1 MNNYINLFDS
11 LNLTMQSIF
20 GTDGIRGRFNEEIT
34 YSLAYKVGYA
44 LASILENKKPILIG
58 RDTRMSGD
66 ILLHAITQ
74 GINDSGKKF
83 INLGICPT
91 PAIPFL
97 IQQENLSSGIMI
109 SASHNPPEYNGI
121 KIFDHKGQKITKY
134 FENKIQKFIE
144 ESNQK
149 NLSVSTKAS
158 PLNAN
163 KDLMNIYIKS
173 LIQTMGGENLG
184 GLKIILDTCYGSATT
199 CAKKIFQSL
208 GADVRVINN
217 SKNGM
222 KINMNCGSTN
232 LEPLQRALRESSADM
247 GFSFDGDADRV
258 IGIDSK
264 GNVLDGDH
272 ILFLWGRELMEQKI
286 LTNNL
291 LISTQMAN
299 LGFEKA
305 WKKIGGILYRTDVG
319 DKYVHDAIKKKRAV
333 LGGEQSGHILSKI
346 NNFSGDGILTALQ
359 ISKFCKKKNINLN
372 DWLKSS
378 FEPFPQKLT
387 NINLDFNINKLN
399 PKTKLLI
406 NQTLENFQE
415 IYSDNCRVY
424 IRLSG
429 TEPVIRV
436 LVEAQNYKEV
446 DCLSTEIK
454 NKLLLEVNKI
464 MY

>member
-1 MNNYINLFDS
+1 
-11 LNLTMQSIF
+11 MQSIF
-20 GTDGIRGRFNEEIT
+20 GTDGIRGRFDKEIT
-34 YSLAYKVGYA
+34 YSLAFKVGYA
-44 LASILENKKPILIG
+44 LGSILEKKSQILIG
-58 RDTRMSGD
+58 RDTRISGD
-66 ILLHAITQ
+66 ILLQAITK
-74 GINDSGKKF
+74 GINESGKKF
-83 INLGICPT
+83 ISLGICPT

-97 IQQENLSSGIMI
+97 IKKKNFSAGIMI

-121 KIFDHKGQKITKY
+121 KIFDHNGHKITKY
-134 FENKIQKFIE
+134 FENKIQKLINDT
-144 ESNQK
+144 NQ
-149 NLSVSTKAS
+149 NISVPTKVI
-158 PLNAN
+158 PIKTN
-163 KDLMNIYIKS
+163 KDLIDIYIKS
-173 LIQTMGGENLG
+173 LIQTMGGENLS

-199 CAKKIFQSL
+199 CAKEIFLSL

-217 SKNGM
+217 SINGM

-232 LEPLQRALRESSADM
+232 LEPLKKALRESPADM

-305 WKKIGGILYRTDVG
+305 WRKIGGILYRTDVG
-319 DKYVHDAIKKKRAV
+319 DKYVLDAIKDKRAV

-359 ISKFCKKKNINLN
+359 ISKYCKKKNINLN
-372 DWLKSS
+372 DWIRSS

-387 NINLDFNINKLN
+387 NINLNFNINKFNL
-399 PKTKLLI
+399 KTKLLI
-406 NQTLENFQE
+406 DQTIENFQAA
-415 IYSDNCRVY
+415 YSDNCRVY
-424 IRLSG
+424 IRPSG

-436 LVEAQNYKEV
+436 LVEANNHKKV
-446 DCLSTEIK
+446 DYISSEIT
-454 NKLLLEVNKI
+454 NKLFFEINKI
-464 MY
+464 IN

>member
-1 MNNYINLFDS
+1 
-11 LNLTMQSIF
+11 MQSIF

-44 LASILENKKPILIG
+44 LGSILEKKSPIIIG
-58 RDTRMSGD
+58 RDTRISGD
-66 ILLHAITQ
+66 ILLQAITQ

-97 IQQENLSSGIMI
+97 IKQENLSSGVMI

-121 KIFDHKGQKITKY
+121 KIFDHNGQKITKY
-134 FENKIQKFIE
+134 FENKIQKLIE
-144 ESNQK
+144 ESSHNI
-149 NLSVSTKAS
+149 SVPKKVIPRNT
-158 PLNAN
+158 N
-163 KDLMNIYIKS
+163 KDLMDIYIKS
-173 LIQTMGGENLG
+173 LIQTMGEENLS
-184 GLKIILDTCYGSATT
+184 GLRIILDTCYGSAAT
-199 CAKKIFQSL
+199 CAKNIFQSL

-217 SKNGM
+217 SKNGL
-222 KINMNCGSTN
+222 KINLNCGSTN
-232 LEPLQRALRESSADM
+232 LEPLKKALRESPADM

-272 ILFLWGRELMEQKI
+272 ILFLWGRELLEQKI

-305 WKKIGGILYRTDVG
+305 WKKIGGILYRTNVG
-319 DKYVHDAIKKKRAV
+319 DKHVHDAIKGKGAV

-359 ISKFCKKKNINLN
+359 IAKYCKNKNVSLS

-387 NINLDFNINKLN
+387 NIYLDFNFNKIN
-399 PKTKLLI
+399 PKTKFLI
-406 NQTLENFQE
+406 YKTIESYQTKN
-415 IYSDNCRVY
+415 SDDSRIY
-424 IRLSG
+424 IRPSG
-429 TEPVIRV
+429 TEPLMRV
-436 LVEAQNYKEV
+436 LVEAENQRKVHY
-446 DCLSTEIK
+446 LSSEITKKLSFEIK
-454 NKLLLEVNKI
+454 KI
-464 MY
+464 MN

>member
-1 MNNYINLFDS
+1 
-11 LNLTMQSIF
+11 MQSIF
-20 GTDGIRGRFNEEIT
+20 GTDGIRGRFNIEIT

-44 LASILENKKPILIG
+44 LGSNLEKNNPILIG
-58 RDTRMSGD
+58 RDTRISGD
-66 ILLHAITQ
+66 ILLQALTQ
-74 GINDSGKKF
+74 GINESGKEF

-97 IQQENLSSGIMI
+97 IKQENLSSGIMI

-121 KIFDHKGQKITKY
+121 KIFDHNGQKITKY
-134 FENKIQKFIE
+134 FENKIQNLIQ
-144 ESNQK
+144 ESNQ
-149 NLSVSTKAS
+149 NISVPRKVI
-158 PLNAN
+158 PLNTN
-163 KDLMNIYIKS
+163 KDLLEIYIKS
-173 LIQTMGGENLG
+173 LIKTMDGENLSG
-184 GLKIILDTCYGSATT
+184 MKIILDTCHGSATT
-199 CAKKIFQSL
+199 CAKTIFQSL
-208 GADVRVINN
+208 GADVRVIND
-217 SKNGM
+217 SKNGL

-232 LEPLQRALRESSADM
+232 LEPLKKSLRESPADM

-299 LGFEKA
+299 LGFEKS
-305 WKKIGGILYRTDVG
+305 WNKIGGILYRTDVG

-359 ISKFCKKKNINLN
+359 ISKYCKKKNINLN

-378 FEPFPQKLT
+378 FQPFPQKLT
-387 NINLDFNINKLN
+387 NIKLDSSMSKLN
-399 PKTKLLI
+399 PKNKILLNESI
-406 NQTLENFQE
+406 KSFQA
-415 IYSDNCRVY
+415 IYSDNCRVF
-424 IRLSG
+424 IRPSG

-436 LVEAQNYKEV
+436 LVEAKNHKKV
-446 DCLSTEIK
+446 HSLSSEITK
-454 NKLLLEVNKI
+454 KLLLEIDKI
-464 MY
+464 AN

>member
-1 MNNYINLFDS
+1 
-11 LNLTMQSIF
+11 MQSIF
-20 GTDGIRGRFNEEIT
+20 GTDGIRGRFNEELT

-44 LASILENKKPILIG
+44 LGSTLKKKSPILIG
-58 RDTRMSGD
+58 RDTRISGD
-66 ILLHAITQ
+66 ILLQAITQ
-74 GINDSGKKF
+74 GINESGKKF

-97 IQQENLSSGIMI
+97 IKKENLSSGIMI

-121 KIFDHKGQKITKY
+121 KIFDHNGQKITRY
-134 FENKIQKFIE
+134 FENKIQKLIE
-144 ESNQK
+144 ETNQNISVPTKVIPLNTNK
-149 NLSVSTKAS
+149 NLM
-158 PLNAN
+158 
-163 KDLMNIYIKS
+163 DIYIKS
-173 LIQTMGGENLG
+173 LVQAMDGENLS

-199 CAKKIFQSL
+199 CAKEIFQSL

-217 SKNGM
+217 SKNGS

-232 LEPLQRALRESSADM
+232 LAPLKKALKESPADM
-247 GFSFDGDADRV
+247 GFSFDEDADRV

-305 WKKIGGILYRTDVG
+305 WKKIGGVLYRTDVG
-319 DKYVHDAIKKKRAV
+319 DKYVHEAIKEKRAV

-359 ISKFCKKKNINLN
+359 ISKYCKKKNINLN

-387 NINLDFNINKLN
+387 NIKLNFNINKLSLKAKILID
-399 PKTKLLI
+399 KTI
-406 NQTLENFQE
+406 ENFQAL
-415 IYSDNCRVY
+415 YSHNCRVY
-424 IRLSG
+424 IRPSG
-429 TEPVIRV
+429 TEPLIRV
-436 LVEAQNYKEV
+436 LVEAKSHKKVNS
-446 DCLSTEIK
+446 LSSEIT
-454 NKLLLEVNKI
+454 NKLSLEINKI
-464 MY
+464 IN

>member
-1 MNNYINLFDS
+1 
-11 LNLTMQSIF
+11 MQSIF

-44 LASILENKKPILIG
+44 LGSTLEKKNPILIG
-58 RDTRMSGD
+58 RDTRISGD
-66 ILLHAITQ
+66 ILLQAITQ

-97 IQQENLSSGIMI
+97 IKQENLSSGIMI

-121 KIFDHKGQKITKY
+121 KIFDHNGQKITKY
-134 FENKIQKFIE
+134 FENKIQKLIE

-149 NLSVSTKAS
+149 NIPVPTKVS
-158 PLNAN
+158 PLNTN
-163 KDLMNIYIKS
+163 KDLMDIYIKS

-232 LEPLQRALRESSADM
+232 LEPLQKALRESSADM

-299 LGFEKA
+299 LGFENA
-305 WKKIGGILYRTDVG
+305 WRKIGGNLYRTDVG
-319 DKYVHDAIKKKRAV
+319 DKYVRDAIKEKRAV

-399 PKTKLLI
+399 PKNKLFI
-406 NQTLENFQE
+406 DQTLENFQA

-424 IRLSG
+424 IRPSG

-436 LVEAQNYKEV
+436 LVEAKNYKKV

-454 NKLLLEVNKI
+454 NKLLSEINKI
-464 MY
+464 IS

>member
-1 MNNYINLFDS
+1 
-11 LNLTMQSIF
+11 MQSIF
-20 GTDGIRGRFNEEIT
+20 GTDGIRGRFNKEIT

-44 LASILENKKPILIG
+44 LGSTLNKKSPILIG
-58 RDTRMSGD
+58 RDTRISGD
-66 ILLHAITQ
+66 ILLQAITQ
-74 GINDSGKKF
+74 GINESGKKF
-83 INLGICPT
+83 INIGICPT

-97 IQQENLSSGIMI
+97 IKKENLSSGIMI

-121 KIFDHKGQKITKY
+121 KIFDNNGQKITKY
-134 FENKIQKFIE
+134 FENKIQKLIE
-144 ESNQK
+144 DTNQ
-149 NLSVSTKAS
+149 NISVPTKVI
-158 PLNAN
+158 PLDTN
-163 KDLMNIYIKS
+163 KDLMDIYIKS
-173 LIQTMGGENLG
+173 LIQTMGGENLS

-217 SKNGM
+217 SKNGL

-232 LEPLQRALRESSADM
+232 LEPLKKALRESPADM

-291 LISTQMAN
+291 IISTQMAN
-299 LGFEKA
+299 LGFENA
-305 WKKIGGILYRTDVG
+305 WNKLGGILYRTDVG
-319 DKYVHDAIKKKRAV
+319 DKYVHDAIKEKRAV

-359 ISKFCKKKNINLN
+359 ISKYCKKKKINLN

-378 FEPFPQKLT
+378 FVPFPQKLT

-399 PKTKLLI
+399 PKTKILI
-406 NQTLENFQE
+406 DKTIENFQA
-415 IYSDNCRVY
+415 IYSNNCRVY
-424 IRLSG
+424 IRPSG

-436 LVEAQNYKEV
+436 LVEAKNHKKV
-446 DCLSTEIK
+446 KSLSSKITDKLFSEI
-454 NKLLLEVNKI
+454 NKI
-464 MY
+464 IN

>member
-1 MNNYINLFDS
+1 
-11 LNLTMQSIF
+11 MQSIF

-34 YSLAYKVGYA
+34 YSLAYKIGYA
-44 LASILENKKPILIG
+44 LGSNLENNNPILIG
-58 RDTRMSGD
+58 RDTRISGD
-66 ILLHAITQ
+66 ILLRAITR
-74 GINDSGKKF
+74 GINASGKKF
-83 INLGICPT
+83 INIGICPT

-97 IQQENLSSGIMI
+97 IKKENLSSGVMI

-121 KIFDHKGQKITKY
+121 KIFDKNGQKITEN
-134 FENKIQKFIE
+134 FENKIQKVVENF
-144 ESNQK
+144 NQDI
-149 NLSVSTKAS
+149 SVSTKDIS
-158 PLNAN
+158 LKTN
-163 KDLMNIYIKS
+163 KELMNIYMQS
-173 LIQTMGGENLG
+173 LIQTMGRESLSGMR
-184 GLKIILDTCYGSATT
+184 IILDTCYGSATT
-199 CAKKIFQSL
+199 CAKKIFQNL
-208 GADVRVINN
+208 GADVRVIND
-217 SKNGM
+217 SKNGL

-232 LEPLQRALRESSADM
+232 LEPLKKALKESPADM

-346 NNFSGDGILTALQ
+346 NDFSGDGILTALQ
-359 ISKFCKKKNINLN
+359 ISKYCKKKNITLN
-372 DWLKSS
+372 NWLKSS
-378 FEPFPQKLT
+378 FDPFPQKLT
-387 NINLDFNINKLN
+387 NIKLDFNINKIN
-399 PKTKLLI
+399 PKIKILI
-406 NQTLENFQE
+406 DQTIENFQA

-424 IRLSG
+424 IRPSG
-429 TEPVIRV
+429 TEPLIRV
-436 LVEAQNYKEV
+436 LVEAKNQKRVNF
-446 DCLSTEIK
+446 LSSEIT
-454 NKLLLEVNKI
+454 NKLFLEINRITNKE
-464 MY
+464 

>member
-1 MNNYINLFDS
+1 
-11 LNLTMQSIF
+11 MQSIF

-34 YSLAYKVGYA
+34 YDLAYKVGYS
-44 LASILENKKPILIG
+44 LGSNLENNNPILIG
-58 RDTRMSGD
+58 RDTRISGD
-66 ILLHAITQ
+66 ILLQAITR
-74 GINDSGKKF
+74 GINESGKKF

-97 IQQENLSSGIMI
+97 IRKENLSSGIMI

-121 KIFDHKGQKITKY
+121 KIFDHNGQKITKI
-134 FENKIQKFIE
+134 FENKIQKLIE
-144 ESNQK
+144 ELNP
-149 NLSVSTKAS
+149 NLIASSKEVSLKT
-158 PLNAN
+158 N
-163 KDLMNIYIKS
+163 KELMDTYIKS
-173 LIQTMGGENLG
+173 LIKTMGGENLNG
-184 GLKIILDTCYGSATT
+184 MKIILDTCYGSAAT
-199 CAKKIFQSL
+199 CAKKIFHSL

-217 SKNGM
+217 SKNGL

-232 LEPLQRALRESSADM
+232 LEPLKKALIESPADM

-258 IGIDSK
+258 IGLDSN

-305 WKKIGGILYRTDVG
+305 WKKIGGILYRTNVG
-319 DKYVHDAIKKKRAV
+319 DKHVHDAIKEKGAV

-378 FEPFPQKLT
+378 FEPYAQKLT

-399 PKTKLLI
+399 PEAKILI
-406 NQTLENFQE
+406 DQTIEFFQK

-424 IRLSG
+424 IRPSG
-429 TEPVIRV
+429 TEPVMRV
-436 LVEAQNYKEV
+436 LVEAKNHKKV
-446 DCLSTEIK
+446 HSVSNEIT
-454 NKLLLEVNKI
+454 NKLFLEINKI
-464 MY
+464 TN

>member
-1 MNNYINLFDS
+1 
-11 LNLTMQSIF
+11 MQSIF
-20 GTDGIRGRFNEEIT
+20 GTDGIRGRFNKEIT

-44 LASILENKKPILIG
+44 LGSNLENNNPILIG
-58 RDTRMSGD
+58 RDTRISGD
-66 ILLHAITQ
+66 ILLQAITQ
-74 GINDSGKKF
+74 GINASGRKF

-97 IQQENLSSGIMI
+97 IKKEKMSSGIMI

-121 KIFDHKGQKITKY
+121 KIFDHNGQKITKEV
-134 FENKIQKFIE
+134 ENKIQKLVE
-144 ESNQK
+144 EQNQ
-149 NLSVSTKAS
+149 NQSVPTKEFS
-158 PLNAN
+158 IKPN
-163 KDLMNIYIKS
+163 KDLMDIYMKS
-173 LIQTMGGENLG
+173 LIHTMGGENLS

-199 CAKKIFQSL
+199 CAKEIFQNL

-217 SKNGM
+217 SKNGL

-232 LEPLQRALRESSADM
+232 LEPIKKALEENPADM

-258 IGIDSK
+258 IGLDSK

-305 WKKIGGILYRTDVG
+305 WNKIGGILYRTDVG
-319 DKYVHDAIKKKRAV
+319 DKYVHDAIKEKRAV

-359 ISKFCKKKNINLN
+359 IAKYCKKKNITLN
-372 DWLKSS
+372 DWFKSS
-378 FEPFPQKLT
+378 FDPFPQKLT
-387 NINLDFNINKLN
+387 NINLDFNINKIN
-399 PKTKLLI
+399 PKTKILI
-406 NQTLENFQE
+406 DRTIE
-415 IYSDNCRVY
+415 IYQANNTDNFRVY
-424 IRLSG
+424 IRPSG
-429 TEPVIRV
+429 TEPLMRV
-436 LVEAQNYKEV
+436 LVEAKNQTKVNS
-446 DCLSTEIK
+446 LSSEIT
-454 NKLLLEVNKI
+454 NKLSSEINKI
-464 MY
+464 MN

>member
-1 MNNYINLFDS
+1 
-11 LNLTMQSIF
+11 MQSIF

-34 YSLAYKVGYA
+34 YSLAYKVGHA
-44 LASILENKKPILIG
+44 LGSTLEKENPILIG
-58 RDTRMSGD
+58 RDTRISGD
-66 ILLHAITQ
+66 ILLQAITQ

-97 IQQENLSSGIMI
+97 IKQENLSSGIMI

-121 KIFDHKGQKITKY
+121 KIFDNNGQKITKD
-134 FENKIQKFIE
+134 FENKIQKLIE
-144 ESNQK
+144 ESNQNILVPTK
-149 NLSVSTKAS
+149 VSPINT
-158 PLNAN
+158 N
-163 KDLMNIYIKS
+163 KDLMEIYINS
-173 LIQTMGGENLG
+173 LIKTMDGENLD
-184 GLKIILDTCYGSATT
+184 GLKIILDTCFGSATT

-208 GADVRVINN
+208 GADVRMINN
-217 SKNGM
+217 SKNGT

-232 LEPLQRALRESSADM
+232 LEPLKKALRESHADM

-258 IGIDSK
+258 IGIDSN

-299 LGFEKA
+299 LGFENA
-305 WKKIGGILYRTDVG
+305 WRKIGGILYRTDVG
-319 DKYVHDAIKKKRAV
+319 DKYVHDAIKEKGAV

-359 ISKFCKKKNINLN
+359 ISKYCKKKNINLN

-387 NINLDFNINKLN
+387 NINLGFNINQLN
-399 PKTKLLI
+399 PKTKILI
-406 NQTLENFQE
+406 DHTLENFQA
-415 IYSDNCRVY
+415 IYSNNCRVY
-424 IRLSG
+424 IRPSG

-436 LVEAQNYKEV
+436 LVEASSPQQV
-446 DCLSTEIK
+446 DSLSSEIK
-454 NKLLLEVNKI
+454 NKLFLEIKKI
-464 MY
+464 IN